1 MIWQI
6 IAIPLISAGIGYM
19 TNVVAIRLLFWP
31 KKPIRIIFFEL
42 YGLLPKRQAEIA
54 AKLGQLVEEQL
65 LSIDDLFERIDT
77 PETYSRLSSE
87 LSHIVRGKL
96 YALLPRMIPGKV
108 STLIVDNLDRILQQ
122 EAPAIFKQLLATGRD
137 YLNEEVQIK
146 QIVENRVMALDLDEL
161 EMMIRGVSGTEI
173 RFIELLG
180 GILGFIIGLVQLLII
195 SLTA

>member
-87 LSHIVRGKL
+87 LSHMVRGKL

>member
-31 KKPIRIIFFEL
+31 KKPIRIVYFEL

-54 AKLGQLVEEQL
+54 SKLGQLVEEQL

-87 LSHIVRGKL
+87 LSHMVRRKL
-96 YALLPRMIPGKV
+96 YALLPRIIPGKV
-108 STLIVDNLDRILQQ
+108 SALIVDNLDRILQQ
-122 EAPAIFKQLLATGRD
+122 ESPAIFKQLLATGRD

-195 SLTA
+195 SLTT

>member
-31 KKPIRIIFFEL
+31 KKPIRIVFFEL

-54 AKLGQLVEEQL
+54 SKLGQLVEEQL

-87 LSHIVRGKL
+87 LSHMVRRKL
-96 YALLPRMIPGKV
+96 YALLPRIIPGKV
-108 STLIVDNLDRILQQ
+108 SALIVDNLDRILQQ
-122 EAPAIFKQLLATGRD
+122 ESPAIFKQLLATGRD

-180 GILGFIIGLVQLLII
+180 GILGFIIGLVQLFII
-195 SLTA
+195 SLTT

>member
-31 KKPIRIIFFEL
+31 KKPIRIVYFEL

-54 AKLGQLVEEQL
+54 SKLGQLVEEQL

-87 LSHIVRGKL
+87 LSHMVRRKL
-96 YALLPRMIPGKV
+96 YALLPRIIPGKV
-108 STLIVDNLDRILQQ
+108 SALIVDNLDRILQQ
-122 EAPAIFKQLLATGRD
+122 ETPAIFKQLLATGRD

-195 SLTA
+195 SLTT

>member
-31 KKPIRIIFFEL
+31 KKPIRIVFFEL

-54 AKLGQLVEEQL
+54 SKLGQLVEEQL

-87 LSHIVRGKL
+87 LSHMVRGKL
-96 YALLPRMIPGKV
+96 YALLPRIIPGKV
-108 STLIVDNLDRILQQ
+108 SALIVDNLDRILQQ
-122 EAPAIFKQLLATGRD
+122 ESPAIFKQLLATGRD

-195 SLTA
+195 SLTT

>member
-31 KKPIRIIFFEL
+31 KKPIRIVYFEL

-54 AKLGQLVEEQL
+54 SKLGQLVEEQL

-87 LSHIVRGKL
+87 LSHMVRGKL
-96 YALLPRMIPGKV
+96 YALLPRIIPGKV
-108 STLIVDNLDRILQQ
+108 SALIVDNLDRILQQ
-122 EAPAIFKQLLATGRD
+122 ETPAIFKQLLATGRD

>member
-31 KKPIRIIFFEL
+31 KKPIRIMFFEI

-54 AKLGQLVEEQL
+54 AQLGQLVEEQL
-65 LSIDDLFERIDT
+65 LSIDDLFDRIDT

-96 YALLPRMIPGKV
+96 YALLPRIIPGKV
-108 STLIVDNLDRILQQ
+108 SALIVDNLDRILQQ
-122 EAPAIFKQLLATGRD
+122 EAPAIFKQLLTTGRD

-180 GILGFIIGLVQLLII
+180 GILGFIIGLVQLFII
-195 SLTA
+195 SLTT

>member
-31 KKPIRIIFFEL
+31 KKPIRIVFFEL

-54 AKLGQLVEEQL
+54 SKLGQLVEEQL

-87 LSHIVRGKL
+87 LSHMVRRKL
-96 YALLPRMIPGKV
+96 YALLPRIIPGKV
-108 STLIVDNLDRILQQ
+108 SALIVDNLDRILQQ
-122 EAPAIFKQLLATGRD
+122 ESPAIFKQLLATGRD

-195 SLTA
+195 SLTT

>member
-31 KKPIRIIFFEL
+31 KKPIRIVFFEL

-54 AKLGQLVEEQL
+54 SKLGQLVEEQL

-87 LSHIVRGKL
+87 LSHMVRRKL
-96 YALLPRMIPGKV
+96 YALLPRIIPGKV
-108 STLIVDNLDRILQQ
+108 SALIVDNLDRILQQ
-122 EAPAIFKQLLATGRD
+122 ETPAIFKQLLATGRD

-195 SLTA
+195 SLTT